1 MKVGENEYVEFHVD
15 YNTRHI
21 DRLLQKLDNNGISLS
36 DHKCYY
42 AIGKKDDICEY
53 VVMDA
58 NKEPVLIKHSAYEM
72 ECAIL
77 AYRFELAEKL
87 DIRTMAETRE
97 VPRVV

>member
-15 YNTRHI
+15 YNTRYI
-21 DRLLQKLDNNGISLS
+21 DRLLQKVDNSGISLS

-58 NKEPVLIKHSAYEM
+58 NKEPVLIHSSSYEM

>member
-1 MKVGENEYVEFHVD
+1 MKGGAKEYVEFHVD
-15 YNTRHI
+15 YNTRYI
-21 DRLLQKLDNNGISLS
+21 DRLLQKVDHNGMSLS
-36 DHKCYY
+36 GHKCYY

-53 VVMDA
+53 VVMNA
-58 NKEPVLIKHSAYEM
+58 KHEPVLIKHSSYEM